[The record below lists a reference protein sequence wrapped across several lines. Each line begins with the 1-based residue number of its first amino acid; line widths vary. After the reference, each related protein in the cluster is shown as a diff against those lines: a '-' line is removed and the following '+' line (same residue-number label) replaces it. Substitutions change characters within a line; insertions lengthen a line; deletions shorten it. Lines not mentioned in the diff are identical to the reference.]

1 MESKHF
7 SKKQLVLEQNPFM
20 GRIMTSA
27 VIGAGLILMLVHVNK
42 PYKGFIFWAGLIIA
56 IGGLLAKLYIPEATQ
71 VIFSN
76 EQNLVSIL
84 KKKSF
89 FRKDLETYPMSEIQG
104 IRIEA
109 RKSDNPRGAYRIALS
124 IQDSWVPLTTR
135 FSQKEVKSFE
145 GIAQQIQQLLAVEE
159 TS

>member
-20 GRIMTSA
+20 GRILSYA
-27 VIGAGLILMLVHVNK
+27 VIGAGLILMFVHLNK
-42 PYKGFIFWAGLIIA
+42 PQKDFIFWAGMVIA
-56 IGGLLAKLYIPEATQ
+56 IGGLISQLFLPESTQ
-71 VIFSN
+71 VIFDKV
-76 EQNLVSIL
+76 QDMVSIQ

-89 FRKDLETYPMSEIQG
+89 FRKKLETYKLSEIQS

-124 IQDSWVPLTTR
+124 IDDGWVPLTSR
-135 FSQKEVKSFE
+135 FSQKDVKAFE
-145 GIAQQIQQLLAVEE
+145 GIAQQIQQILAVEE
-159 TS
+159 PS